1 MNSVSIGSRKT
12 AFVGLSDL
20 CMGFW
25 RCQRNWQNNKQPGKF
40 STCLWRLR
48 LLFVFQKKKKKKEE
62 RRKAP
67 VQIMTSRHI
76 SKFKNESD
84 IRNTWNH
91 LVSLFGRY
99 ETSLWIRIMLW
110 WTVPILLRRYWE
122 WYLCWQVSFISFCMR
137 LRMKKQSE
145 NLIQIRTKKTPLWS
159 TQNAWNEDG
168 FGLML
173 YN

>member
-99 ETSLWIRIMLW
+99 ETSLWTRIMLW
-110 WTVPILLRRYWE
+110 WTVPILLETLLRVIFVLAGQFYKFLHEAQDEEAIWKFNPNKNKKNPIM
-122 WYLCWQVSFISFCMR
+122 VNPKCMKWR
-137 LRMKKQSE
+137 WVWTDAL
-145 NLIQIRTKKTPLWS
+145 
-159 TQNAWNEDG
+159 
-168 FGLML
+168 
-173 YN
+173 